1 MSFVVTAKKYLGI
14 ERDNLEAH
22 VELCQQRHQTLEK
35 RVEEAENELARLKD
49 FRDHNRREM
58 IKAVTTSVS
67 LATALISVLI
77 IVLDRLK

>member
-49 FRDHNRREM
+49 FRDHHRREM

-77 IVLDRLK
+77 IVLDRL